1 MSLSSRTVRCTDWL
15 KWNSS
20 LHFCAGQSFSSVATR
35 LAADVWSS
43 LCEVLPSIN
52 QSCDHVVS
60 CGKRRPWNTPNLEK
74 NAQEYFLIAFSLFV
88 KWTCEIFTLTKGS
101 GVWWDKISLRHA
113 RIRSQMDVGVQQ
125 AVAIYKMVFK
135 MCWWCLDCLLEF
147 YFIYMNTYTIIY
159 EVNIRCSS
167 TQQHIWSLTRIFNSR
182 IKFDNSV
189 GLLFGMGKNLKLVHI
204 SDSPW
209 YFSISAMF
217 LWQNLVVLS
226 ASRAPCR
233 WPSDV
238 HCIRHWE
245 ESWRKQNI
253 SEIKGNWKLRK
264 DKNIWLLKRCNLWLR
279 SWHYFC
285 VNKSVSGHF

>member
-1 MSLSSRTVRCTDWL
+1 MNIVTSWFAMPEAQVNLTSLEMKLFHHDEPFIEDRPLHWL

-20 LHFCAGQSFSSVATR
+20 LHFCAGQSFSSMATR

-52 QSCDHVVS
+52 QRCDHVVS

-74 NAQEYFLIAFSLFV
+74 MHRNISSLLSPFFV

-101 GVWWDKISLRHA
+101 GVWWDKISLRCA

-125 AVAIYKMVFK
+125 ADTIYKMVIK
-135 MCWWCLDCLLEF
+135 MCWWCLDCLPDF
-147 YFIYMNTYTIIY
+147 YFIYMNTYAIIY

-182 IKFDNSV
+182 IIFDNSV
-189 GLLFGMGKNLKLVHI
+189 GLLFGMGKNPKLVHI
-204 SDSPW
+204 SESPW
-209 YFSISAMF
+209 YFSIPGMF

-226 ASRAPCR
+226 ASRASLQVTFRRPLH
-233 WPSDV
+233 PSLG
-238 HCIRHWE
+238 
-245 ESWRKQNI
+245 RKLK
-253 SEIKGNWKLRK
+253 KGEYFRNQRKLETK
-264 DKNIWLLKRCNLWLR
+264 KR
-279 SWHYFC
+279 
-285 VNKSVSGHF
+285 